1 MRSRQEPDAR
11 LLSLA
16 EAQAGVL
23 TLDQAADL
31 GVGPWAVRRL
41 ATSQW
46 QRLAPGVFY
55 LGLGPP
61 PWRAQAWAGLLVGGP
76 QARLAGEA
84 AAHLHGLLPEPPPTV
99 EVLVPLDRQVR
110 DRWPWSFRR
119 ERPGVRDPRS
129 VGLLSRTTVED
140 TVLDLVDR
148 ATTAREVQA
157 LVASA
162 VQQRRT
168 TVVRLRRSAAGRAR
182 LRHRRLVEALLDDVA
197 VGAETPLE
205 LAYLH
210 RVERAHGLPRGIRQ
224 HRAAHST
231 AIRDVLYEE
240 FAVVV
245 ELDGR
250 LGHEGAGRFRD
261 LDRDNAAAV
270 AGELTLRYGWH
281 DVADRACAVAS
292 QLGLVLARR
301 GWDDEPRRCHHCRR
315 VVGRIV

>member
-1 MRSRQEPDAR
+1 MRARQEPDAR

-16 EAQAGVL
+16 EAQDGVL
-23 TLDQAADL
+23 TLGQAADL

-41 ATSQW
+41 AETQW

-55 LGLGPP
+55 LGLGAP

-76 QARLAGEA
+76 HARLAGEA
-84 AAHLHGLLPEPPPTV
+84 AAHLHGLLAEPPATV
-99 EVLVPLDRQVR
+99 EVLVPFDRQVR
-110 DRWPWSFRR
+110 DRWPWTFRR
-119 ERPGVRDPRS
+119 ERPGVREQRS
-129 VGLLSRTTVED
+129 VGVLSRTTVED

-148 ATTAREVQA
+148 ATSAREVQG

-168 TVVRLRRSAAGRAR
+168 TVVRLRRAATGRAR

-197 VGAETPLE
+197 DGAETPLE
-205 LAYLH
+205 IAYLH
-210 RVERAHGLPRGIRQ
+210 QVERAHGLPRGVRQ
-224 HRAAHST
+224 HRAGHSG

-250 LGHEGAGRFRD
+250 LGHDGAGRFRD
-261 LDRDNAAAV
+261 LDRDNAAAA

-281 DVADRACAVAS
+281 DVADRSCAVAA
-292 QLGLVLARR
+292 QLGVVLARR
-301 GWDDEPRRCHHCRR
+301 GWDDEPRRCHRCRR
-315 VVGRIV
+315 VVGMIV